1 MNLSRSSIALY
12 MGLVFASGLVLG
24 GFGDHLYGLYGGYR
38 LAPGKSGKAPKS
50 PEEVRH
56 SIIDFWKTH
65 LKLTDAQVVKLGL
78 IMDETRARM
87 DEVHRGTIPAQQ
99 DMRRTQIERMRAML
113 TPEQQVEYDRLQKER
128 EERMKKGGP
137 RGGPG
142 GF

>member
-12 MGLVFASGLVLG
+12 MALVFASGVVLG
-24 GFGDHLYGLYGGYR
+24 GFGDHVYGVR
-38 LAPGKSGKAPKS
+38 TSPVKNGKTSRS

-65 LKLTDAQVVKLGL
+65 LKLTDDQVLKLGL

-87 DEVHRGTIPAQQ
+87 DEVHRGTMPAQQ
-99 DMRRTQIERMRAML
+99 EIRRTQIERMRAML

-128 EERMKKGGP
+128 EDRIQKEREEHIKKGGP
-137 RGGPG
+137 RG
-142 GF
+142 F

>member
-1 MNLSRSSIALY
+1 
-12 MGLVFASGLVLG
+12 MGLVFISGAVLG
-24 GFGDHLYGLYGGYR
+24 GFGDHVYGVR
-38 LAPGKSGKAPKS
+38 TSPVKSGKAPKS

-56 SIIDFWKTH
+56 SIIDFWKSH
-65 LKLTDAQVVKLGL
+65 LKLTDDQVVKVGL

-99 DMRRTQIERMRAML
+99 EIRREQMDKMRAML
-113 TPEQQVEYDRLQKER
+113 TPEQKAEYDRLQKAR
-128 EERMKKGGP
+128 EDRMKKGGP

>member
-1 MNLSRSSIALY
+1 MKLSRSSIALY
-12 MGLVFASGLVLG
+12 IGLVFISGTVLG
-24 GFGDHLYGLYGGYR
+24 AFGDHVYGVRVSPL
-38 LAPGKSGKAPKS
+38 KSGKAQKS

-65 LKLTDAQVVKLGL
+65 LKLTDDQVVKVGL

-87 DEVHRGTIPAQQ
+87 DEIHRETIPAQQ
-99 DMRRTQIERMRAML
+99 EVRREQMDKMRSML
-113 TPEQQVEYDRLQKER
+113 TPEQTVEYDRLQKAR
-128 EERMKKGGP
+128 EDRIKKGGS

>member
-1 MNLSRSSIALY
+1 MKLSRSAIALY
-12 MGLVFASGLVLG
+12 VGLVFVSGAVLG
-24 GFGDHLYGLYGGYR
+24 AFGDRVYGLYGGYR
-38 LAPGKSGKAPKS
+38 ISPAKSGKAPKN

-56 SIIDFWKTH
+56 AIIDFWKTH
-65 LKLTDAQVVKLGL
+65 LKLTDDQVVKLGL

-99 DMRRTQIERMRAML
+99 DIRRAQIERMRAML
-113 TPEQQVEYDRLQKER
+113 TPEQLVEYDRLQKER
-128 EERMKKGGP
+128 EDRMKKGGP

>member
-1 MNLSRSSIALY
+1 MKLSRTAIALY
-12 MGLVFASGLVLG
+12 MGLVFASGATLG
-24 GFGDHLYGLYGGYR
+24 VFGDRAYNVSF
-38 LAPGKSGKAPKS
+38 PKGKDTKAPKR

-65 LKLTDAQVVKLGL
+65 LKLTDDQVVKLGL

-99 DMRRTQIERMRAML
+99 EIRREQIEKMRAML

-128 EERMKKGGP
+128 EERIKKGGS